1 MNKNVIK
8 LKDIPEALLP
18 FINLNTD
25 ARSGHNVQAYYNGR
39 PIESIFLFRGMYRTY
54 TKGEYR
60 LDGDTE
66 IEIY

>member
-1 MNKNVIK
+1 MNKQTVK
-8 LKDIPEALLP
+8 LKDIPEAILP

-25 ARSGHNVQAYYNGR
+25 ARQGHNVQAYYNG
-39 PIESIFLFRGMYRTY
+39 ISIKSIFLFRGLYRTY